1 MSHVVQQNSEQ
12 DLEVVVVALKPE
24 VNDINFLAY
33 QLNLHVDDD
42 KQNNYTHWV
51 ISYKRAVKSFV
62 GAEWEVFDILIGF
75 STDVI
80 HVLSAR
86 QTS

>member
-42 KQNNYTHWV
+42 KQNNYTH
-51 ISYKRAVKSFV
+51 
-62 GAEWEVFDILIGF
+62 
-75 STDVI
+75 
-80 HVLSAR
+80 
-86 QTS
+86 